1 MLEKI
6 PPELQ
11 AFGVS
16 YACKHAFALQWPRM
30 RDPVREV
37 SPSETHNIEV
47 ALYVCRHAMSRE
59 QPPVLVVL
67 RDTSSPACPLTITNG
82 AEVIAEAIYENY
94 LKSFKLD
101 WEHLR
106 WIYRDSLGQWDEIV
120 ADRGPLARY
129 VTVDFRPLG
138 GAKSLEEALAH
149 MSNAAVKVTP

>member
-16 YACKHAFALQWPRM
+16 YACKHALALQWPRV
-30 RDPVREV
+30 RERVREV
-37 SPSETHNIEV
+37 SPSEAHNIE
-47 ALYVCRHAMSRE
+47 AAFYVCRHAMTRE
-59 QPPVLVVL
+59 QPAVLVVL

-82 AEVIAEAIYENY
+82 AELICQAIYENY

-101 WEHLR
+101 WEHIR

-120 ADRGPLARY
+120 ADCGPLAP
-129 VTVDFRPLG
+129 VATVDFRPLG
-138 GAKSLEEALAH
+138 GAKSLDEALAH
-149 MSNAAVKVTP
+149 MSHQASKVMP